1 MFLLYNW
8 NFLYFIAFCLKALLI
23 FSSQF
28 IETML
33 IICMNNKNIMQ
44 SFIRFGY
51 PTGGDAALATATN
64 FSSILVTALSSMNT
78 KSGMSSG
85 SLDILIILLFKNK
98 QENKK

>member
-1 MFLLYNW
+1 
-8 NFLYFIAFCLKALLI
+8 
-23 FSSQF
+23 
-28 IETML
+28 
-33 IICMNNKNIMQ
+33 MNNKNIMQ

-51 PTGGDAALATATN
+51 PTGDAALATATN